1 MYTTVCTI
9 GFVPAPG
16 QPAFVGLPSYTVP
29 EQSGPATVYVSVIA
43 GSIESPRTVQ
53 ISFSTSDNS
62 ATGNV
67 LMKYI
72 AQY

>member
-16 QPAFVGLPSYTVP
+16 QPAFVGVPSYTVP

-43 GSIESPRTVQ
+43 GSIESPRTVLV
-53 ISFSTSDNS
+53 SFSISDDS
-62 ATGNV
+62 ATGI
-67 LMKYI
+67 LLHCLLR
-72 AQY
+72 